1 LIFHEILV
9 LYFLKL
15 RLIYQE
21 VSEQIYE
28 NVTNKLLNILLL
40 SPINSYE
47 LRGLRVFGSCAKK
60 IIILL

>member
-47 LRGLRVFGSCAKK
+47 LRGLRVFGS
-60 IIILL
+60 